1 MNMKKNAFLFFLLGI
16 YISVFGQGVI
26 DSLIRVSPCMK
37 IGEKAPVFTAVNQNA
52 GMVSM
57 NKYRGKKNV
66 LLMFYSEQIY
76 SHPNSPLQSEGQ
88 AQIKELVA
96 SAGNL
101 KNKDVEVIMV
111 TPDSQKDIF
120 EVIEMT
126 GAQFS
131 FVHDNDHQIMD
142 LYKSSIKIP
151 ANHPEIQSLLQSG
164 VKITKKPTEKEYTLP
179 VPVMYLIGRDGIIK
193 GVFNGAKMDDYRR
206 DIGSEKANV
215 YTWEYISAKLNAR
228 D

>member
-1 MNMKKNAFLFFLLGI
+1 MKKNVFILFVLCI
-16 YISVFGQGVI
+16 SMSVFGQGVI
-26 DSLIRVSPCMK
+26 DSLIKVSPCMK
-37 IGEKAPVFTAVNQNA
+37 IGEKAPVFTAVNQNG

-57 NKYRGKKNV
+57 NKYKGKKNI

-101 KNKDVEVIMV
+101 KSKDIEVIMV

-120 EVIEMT
+120 EVIETT

-131 FVHDNDHQIMD
+131 FVHDNNHQIMD
-142 LYKSSIKIP
+142 LYKSSVKIP
-151 ANHPEIQSLLQSG
+151 ANHPEIQGLLQNG
-164 VKITKKPTEKEYTLP
+164 VKITKNASEKEYTLP
-179 VPVMYLIGRDGIIK
+179 IPVMYLIGRDGIIK
-193 GVFNGAKMDDYRR
+193 GVFNGAKMDEYRR

-215 YTWEYISAKLNAR
+215 YTWEYISAKLNAK

>member
-1 MNMKKNAFLFFLLGI
+1 MKQGIFCFLMVLCV
-16 YISVFGQGVI
+16 SVFAQGVI
-26 DSLIRVSPCMK
+26 DSLVKAAPCMK
-37 IGEKAPVFTAVNQNA
+37 IGEKAPVFTAVNQNG

-76 SHPNSPLQSEGQ
+76 SNPNSPLQSEGQ
-88 AQIKELVA
+88 NQIKELVS

-151 ANHPEIQSLLQSG
+151 VNHPEVQGMLQNG
-164 VKITKKPTEKEYTLP
+164 IKIPKKPSEKEYTLP

-193 GVFNGAKMDDYRR
+193 GIFNGAKMDDYRR

-215 YTWEYISAKLNAR
+215 YTWEYISAKLNAK

>member
-1 MNMKKNAFLFFLLGI
+1 MKKNTFLLFLLCVSA
-16 YISVFGQGVI
+16 SVFAQGVI
-26 DSLIRVSPCMK
+26 DSLIRASACMK
-37 IGEKAPVFTAVNQNA
+37 IGEKAPVFTAVNQNG

-76 SHPNSPLQSEGQ
+76 SNPNSPLQSEGQ

-120 EVIEMT
+120 EVIETT

-151 ANHPEIQSLLQSG
+151 ATHPEIQGMLQNG
-164 VKITKKPTEKEYTLP
+164 VKILKKPSEKEYTLP
-179 VPVMYLIGRDGIIK
+179 VPVIYLIGRDGIIK
-193 GVFNGAKMDDYRR
+193 GIFNGAKMDDYRR

-215 YTWEYISAKLNAR
+215 YTWEYISAKLNAK